1 MNPAFPFV
9 SFIKPVQMIRI
20 RSFSLLMACLMF
32 GSISMPLN
40 AQSDQS
46 KRQKSLEDILKI
58 INTNSNKK
66 SYNSAITLKD
76 SSWLDWQHSTGE
88 LPPDFDKMPSCP
100 FLPEPLVLN
109 KDGKD
114 ISIVTK
120 EQWQE
125 KREWIKKE
133 FQHWVTGTI
142 PPAPKNLK
150 SEILSDKTEE
160 GTHLQ
165 VIELTFGPQ
174 NKAHMTLE
182 LMIPE
187 GTGPFPV
194 YLTQWNHRSWAQ
206 LAVRRGYIGCV
217 YEASDG
223 NDDTEDYMALYPEY
237 DFTRLMRRSW
247 GASRVVD
254 YLFTR
259 KEVRKDQIA
268 LTGHSRNGKQTVWT
282 AAFDERIAAAIPSSC
297 GTGSITPWR
306 YSDPQ
311 YCDETLDAICTNFP
325 DWFHPRLRFFFGR
338 EDKLPIDNN
347 LLISLI
353 APRILLVHYSV
364 MEQEHN
370 PWANEQCYQS
380 VKKVYKF
387 LGAEDNANIF
397 PRFGEHAMSTRDL
410 ERCIDYLDIKFK
422 RKQIPWENK
431 SYFNYTYASWA
442 SDHNADKVE
451 SLKVKAVKLEQKYA
465 DIAAFQVDK
474 KKVLNNLQWILGKEP
489 SGVKAE
495 KISPIKAGDWI
506 DNITGR
512 PVVKGA
518 SVIHIGP
525 YNAMGD
531 HLRGMLYC
539 PVDQSGN
546 KRLISNGKM
555 PVIIFLHQYA
565 YNHGFAVGYSAT
577 GWDGNARLFQT
588 MIDKGIAVLA
598 IDMAGFGTRLEE
610 GTYFYDRFPQW
621 SKMGMMVNDVKACVD
636 AMETFDYI
644 DSKHI
649 FLLGNTI
656 GGSVALMA
664 AAQDERIAGVAVVS
678 AVTPWRTS
686 NSRYESLRT
695 YSQQH
700 LFIPRL
706 GLYADRPQD
715 VPVDF
720 GEIISCIAPRPL
732 MVIAPT
738 LDRYAD
744 PEAVQKTMKPV
755 ENVYN
760 LFGKKDN
767 LVFRTPLEINR
778 MTGAMNKEVADFY
791 GRLLRQ

>member
-1 MNPAFPFV
+1 ML
-9 SFIKPVQMIRI
+9 
-20 RSFSLLMACLMF
+20 RSFSLLIACLMI
-32 GSISMPLN
+32 GSGTMSLN

-46 KRQKSLEDILKI
+46 KRRKYLDDILKI
-58 INTNSNKK
+58 INTKSNGR
-66 SYNSAITLKD
+66 SYNNAITMKD
-76 SSWLDWQHSTGE
+76 SSWRGWQRRTGE
-88 LPPDFDKMPSCP
+88 LPPDFDKMPSIP

-109 KDGKD
+109 EGGKD
-114 ISIVTK
+114 IPIVSK
-120 EQWQE
+120 EQWQK

-142 PPAPKNLK
+142 PPAPANLK
-150 SEILSDKTEE
+150 SEIISDKTED
-160 GTHLQ
+160 GAHLQ

-194 YLTQWNHRSWAQ
+194 YMTQWNHRSWAQ

-217 YEASDG
+217 YKASDG
-223 NDDTEDYMALYPEY
+223 DDDTEDYMALYPEY

-282 AAFDERIAAAIPSSC
+282 AAFDDRIAAAIPSSC

-311 YCDETLDAICTNFP
+311 YCNETLDAICNNFP

-380 VKKVYKF
+380 VKKVYKL

-397 PRFGEHAMSTRDL
+397 PRFGEHAVSTRDL
-410 ERCIDYLDIKFK
+410 ERCIDYLDLKFK
-422 RKQIPWENK
+422 RKNIPWENK
-431 SYFNYTYASWA
+431 SYFSYSYDKWA
-442 SDHNADKVE
+442 MQHTEDKAEAQKIKSINLTGSE
-451 SLKVKAVKLEQKYA
+451 SLSGFTEVKKRIHE
-465 DIAAFQVDK
+465 
-474 KKVLNNLQWILGKEP
+474 NLQWLLGKEP
-489 SGVKAE
+489 SGVKPRE
-495 KISPIKAGDWI
+495 IVPIKGADWI
-506 DNITGR
+506 DAITGR

-518 SVIHIGP
+518 KVENIGP
-525 YNAMGD
+525 YTAMGD

-539 PVDQSGN
+539 PADQSGYVN
-546 KRLISNGKM
+546 QTGPGGRKM
-555 PVIIFLHQYA
+555 PVVIYLHQYA

-636 AMETFDYI
+636 ALGTFDYI

-678 AVTPWRTS
+678 AITPWRTS
-686 NSRYESLRT
+686 DSRYESVRAF
-695 YSQQH
+695 SQQH
-700 LFIPRL
+700 LFMPRL
-706 GLYADRPQD
+706 GLYAAHPQD

-720 GEIISCIAPRPL
+720 GEIASCIAPRPL

-744 PEAVQKTMKPV
+744 PGAVLNTMKQV
-755 ENVYN
+755 ENIYN

-778 MTGAMNKEVADFY
+778 MTETMNKEVTEFY
-791 GRLLRQ
+791 EGLLKN